1 MFIVCRDCLC
11 DGSMEEIILDENGV
25 CNFCLTAQRAL
36 IECEKEKP
44 KLEKIIDLI
53 KKDGKEYDC
62 LIGLSGGVDSSM
74 VLHHSKK
81 LGLKPLC
88 FTMDNGYNDPK
99 ADANIL
105 QMVEKLK
112 VPLYRYVLDLEKFRD
127 VQSAYLKAGVV
138 NVEAIYDHLLW
149 GASYEMAEKY
159 GIKWILSGGNT
170 ATESIMPKSWSYD
183 SRDLVNLKDIYK
195 KVKGKEIRGEKGRFP
210 LLGIWKFN
218 WYRWFKGI
226 KTVYLLDFLDYNR
239 KESIELLKKE
249 YGYNEYGLK
258 HEENIFTS
266 WFQNFYLFEKFG
278 IDKRKAHYSSMI
290 NSGQMTKHEALLVIT
305 DKPVYPGLG
314 IEDKVMKYPKRKHT
328 DFKVDV
334 WYPRISKLISKLYKY
349 GLLRRISNNVI

>member
-1 MFIVCRDCLC
+1 MM
-11 DGSMEEIILDENGV
+11 DGSDTDIKYDQNGV
-25 CNFCLTAQRAL
+25 CNHCLNAQ
-36 IECEKEKP
+36 IELKLCEKEKP
-44 KLEKIIDLI
+44 NLNSTISLI
-53 KKDGKEYDC
+53 KSSRKGDYDC
-62 LIGLSGGVDSSM
+62 LIGLSGGVDSTM
-74 VLHHSKK
+74 ALHEAIQ
-81 LGLKPLC
+81 LGLKPLV
-88 FTMDNGYNDPK
+88 FTMDNGYNDPR
-99 ADANIL
+99 ADANVL

-183 SRDLVNLKDIYK
+183 SRDLTNMKDIYWQ
-195 KVKGKEIRGEKGRFP
+195 VKGKKLKSKYGSFP
-210 LLGIWKFN
+210 LVSIWKFN
-218 WYRWFKGI
+218 WYRWWKGI

-239 KESIELLKKE
+239 EESIKLLQTE
-249 YGYNEYGLK
+249 YGYTPYGLK
-258 HEENIFTS
+258 HEENTFTS

-290 NSGQMTKHEALLVIT
+290 NSGQMTKEEALLVIT
-305 DKPVYPGLG
+305 DRPIYPGLG
-314 IEDKVMKYPKRKHT
+314 IEDKVMGYPKRKHE
-328 DFKVDV
+328 DYKVDV